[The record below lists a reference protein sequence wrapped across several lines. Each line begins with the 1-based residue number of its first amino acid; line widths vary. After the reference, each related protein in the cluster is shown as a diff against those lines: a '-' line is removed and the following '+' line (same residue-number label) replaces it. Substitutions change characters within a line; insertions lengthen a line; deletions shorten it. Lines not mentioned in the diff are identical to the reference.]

1 MYESTAILLGKPTAT
16 YDDYGNEILTYTEKE
31 VFCRMRSVYQS
42 EFYNAAQLGIQASI
56 VLILSNRVDYENEK
70 EVIFNGI
77 YYDVVRADWANEGDS
92 VSLTLAERVGNNGKQ
107 KRPTPTEESS

>member
-16 YDDYGNEILTYTEKE
+16 YDDYGNEILSHAKKQ
-31 VFCRMRSVYQS
+31 VFCKMRSVYQS

-56 VLILSNRVDYENEK
+56 VLIISNRIDYENEK
-70 EVIFNGI
+70 EVFFNGT

-92 VSLTLAERVGNNGKQ
+92 VSLTLAERIVNNG
-107 KRPTPTEESS
+107 RNECPAPTEESS